1 MVGSD
6 QMSALSEMAESI
18 AAANTKLDEL
28 EPYVSNAQILKEV
41 QALRAEF
48 AEVKKLV
55 DGIAEQ
61 AAPVIAQIAASPL
74 VKMLG
79 GK

>member
-1 MVGSD
+1 MVGGH

-28 EPYVSNAQILKEV
+28 EPYVSNAQILAEV
-41 QALRAEF
+41 QALRADF
-48 AEVKKLV
+48 AEVKQMV

-61 AAPVIAQIAASPL
+61 AGPIISQIAASPL